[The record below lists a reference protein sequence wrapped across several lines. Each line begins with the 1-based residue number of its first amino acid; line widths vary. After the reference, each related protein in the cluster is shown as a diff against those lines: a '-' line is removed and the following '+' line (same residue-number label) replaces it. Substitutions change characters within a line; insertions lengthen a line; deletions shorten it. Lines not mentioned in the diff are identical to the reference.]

1 MSLPLRKRTAANDA
15 FNVAFVGLT
24 LDSGIRQP
32 IGRVAARAVKR
43 TVASFPISG
52 VLSTEAGKHYSH
64 FASSTGVA
72 VSPVGRHIWS
82 EGFSAP
88 ASRRG
93 FFVATLEVVARFQ
106 GFAPLF

>member
-32 IGRVAARAVKR
+32 IGRVAARAVER
-43 TVASFPISG
+43 NGGSFPISG
-52 VLSTEAGKHYSH
+52 VMSPEAGKHYSQ

-72 VSPVGRHIWS
+72 VSPVASAHPVRRLL
-82 EGFSAP
+82 AP
-88 ASRRG
+88 ASRWG
-93 FFVATLEVVARFQ
+93 FLW
-106 GFAPLF
+106 PPWS

>member
-1 MSLPLRKRTAANDA
+1 MSQFAYFR
-15 FNVAFVGLT
+15 
-24 LDSGIRQP
+24 
-32 IGRVAARAVKR
+32 ARSCR
-43 TVASFPISG
+43 ELQLGQLNGTVASFPISG

-93 FFVATLEVVARFQ
+93 FIVATLELVARFQ